1 MYKLQLS
8 GRFKK
13 SYKKCIKRG
22 YDKSL
27 FEEVVTI
34 LMKGEQLPE
43 KYKETLPDADSLKRL
58 LD

>member
-34 LMKGEQLPE
+34 LMKESIN
-43 KYKETLPDADSLKRL
+43 TVSS
-58 LD
+58 

>member
-1 MYKLQLS
+1 MYKLQLF

-22 YDKSL
+22 YDKFL

-34 LMKGEQLPE
+34 LMKGEQLPA
-43 KYKETLPDADSLKRL
+43 KYKNHTLHGNYEG
-58 LD
+58 

>member
-22 YDKSL
+22 YDKSFFRKL
-27 FEEVVTI
+27 
-34 LMKGEQLPE
+34 
-43 KYKETLPDADSLKRL
+43 
-58 LD
+58 

>member
-13 SYKKCIKRG
+13 LYKKCIKRG
-22 YDKSL
+22 YNKSL

-34 LMKGEQLPE
+34 LMKGEQLPV
-43 KYKETLPDADSLKRL
+43 KYKNHPLHGNYEG
-58 LD
+58 

>member
-34 LMKGEQLPE
+34 LMKGENNYLQNT
-43 KYKETLPDADSLKRL
+43 KITLCMAIMKVE
-58 LD
+58 